1 MGAVTKDVRVRG
13 THSARDSH
21 AAGCELHGDAPHR
34 AGGMPAT
41 RTRTARHLRGFT
53 LLELMIT
60 LVVLAIGVLALG
72 QLMPAGS
79 RAMNRSRSVT
89 SGTAFA
95 AQKLEDLKALAWTD
109 ASLAAGTHTDTSGKY
124 ARTWII
130 TDNTPLAGTKKVE
143 VTVSW
148 PSSSGTRSTVVRTY
162 LTQLA
167 N

>member
-1 MGAVTKDVRVRG
+1 MGAVTDIGMPCVARRG
-13 THSARDSH
+13 SGRACNVQRRGRRSR
-21 AAGCELHGDAPHR
+21 AAGGWRGRD
-34 AGGMPAT
+34 
-41 RTRTARHLRGFT
+41 LRGFT

-79 RAMNRSRSVT
+79 RALNRSRSMT

-109 ASLAAGTHTDTSGKY
+109 AGLTAGSHSDATGKY
-124 ARTWII
+124 TRSWTV

-148 PSSSGTRSTVVRTY
+148 ASSSGTRSTTIHTY